1 MDFSKRVKEAGSV
14 AAAFEAKGYTKNADG
29 HWEKPK
35 GSTAAVAD
43 TGMGDGDSRSG
54 GVNKAAQAT
63 PATVQ
68 TTASNRN
75 LNEQGYDPNVDYS
88 ELIRNETD
96 QAEIERLQQER
107 AQKVKYMYGGED
119 PYLKNNTA
127 QKHYGSDW
135 TPQTATAENTAAY
148 REVQTQGAGAYQN
161 WLAQQVGAGAM
172 SERDAKIEWAKAGG
186 TVYMPD
192 GTPAWHLS
200 GLGYNTSADLSD
212 AALYGYAEKGDWGSV
227 DEVLKQR
234 KAKAASQGQTYDAIP
249 DWYALNQKYGGP
261 SADLTLEQMYANVAN
276 ANKEKPASGPAGYG
290 TGDGK
295 VTVTA
300 PTYDPLTPGSL
311 GDYLDQWLAAAQ
323 KQQIGAIDHGTNQ
336 AILDLVRTE
345 QDAQAQFQQ
354 QRNQIDIDEARAK
367 DNQALYSEARGD
379 KGGIGQ
385 AQYNSIMNTAA
396 QNRLAVSQAQTKLS
410 TDTSRQITDLRAQG
424 EFEKADA
431 LLELTQKYLSEL
443 MSLEQWS
450 MEYGLSVAQFNAS
463 LQQWQA
469 EFDMA
474 VADLTGYYNGA
485 PTLANQ
491 KAQESQLASAGEAL
505 LAAGIMPSASQ
516 LAAMGLTADQ
526 AQGLMTA
533 AQLAAA
539 KKSSGGGKGGGT
551 PTGGGIYQ
559 TLFNAGIDSF
569 EDAYAKLIQDGYT
582 DTESENL
589 ANMYMDKYDGGNGN
603 VFGVE
608 LDDYNIGNQTAP
620 DGSWVIV
627 SGARYS
633 MREFQ
638 DALAAGRFVVDKVD
652 YRTKTVTYKKV

>member
-1 MDFSKRVKEAGSV
+1 MAFNDKVKQHGSV
-14 AAAFEAKGYTKNADG
+14 AAAFEAKGYTKNEQG

-35 GSTAAVAD
+35 GSTAAAAD
-43 TGMGDGDSRSG
+43 TGMGDGNSSSG

-63 PATVQ
+63 PTTVQ

-75 LNEQGYDPNVDYS
+75 LNEHGYDPNVDYS
-88 ELIRNETD
+88 LAIRNETD
-96 QAEIERLQQER
+96 QNEIERLQQER
-107 AQKVKYMYGGED
+107 ALKVKYMYDNED

-161 WLAQQVGAGAM
+161 WLAQQVGSGAM

-212 AALYGYAEKGDWGSV
+212 AALYGYAEKGDWGAV

-234 KAKAASQGQTYDAIP
+234 LAKAASQGQTYDAIP
-249 DWYALNQKYGGP
+249 DWYNLNQKYGGP
-261 SADLTLEQMYANVAN
+261 SADLTLEQMYANAAN

-295 VTVTA
+295 ITVTA

-311 GDYLDQWLAAAQ
+311 GDYLDKWLAAAQ
-323 KQQIGAIDHGTNQ
+323 QQQVGKIDFATNQ
-336 AILDLVRTE
+336 AVNELVRAE

-379 KGGIGQ
+379 KGGVGQ

-396 QNRLAVSQAQTKLS
+396 QNRLQVSQAQTKLS
-410 TDTSRQITDLRAQG
+410 TDTARQIADLRAQG

-431 LLELTQKYLSEL
+431 LLTLTQQYLSQL
-443 MSLEQWS
+443 ISLEQWS
-450 MEYGLSVAQFNAS
+450 LEYGLSVEKFNAS

-469 EFDMA
+469 EYEMA

-485 PTLANQ
+485 PTMANQ
-491 KAQESQLASAGEAL
+491 KAQNAQLSSAGEAL

-526 AQGLMTA
+526 AQSLVTA

-539 KKSSGGGKGGGT
+539 KKSSGGGSNPSSGKTLTADKALEAIAENGT
-551 PTGGGIYQ
+551 FT
-559 TLFNAGIDSF
+559 
-569 EDAYAKLIQDGYT
+569 
-582 DTESENL
+582 
-589 ANMYMDKYDGGNGN
+589 
-603 VFGVE
+603 
-608 LDDYNIGNQTAP
+608 
-620 DGSWVIV
+620 
-627 SGARYS
+627 
-633 MREFQ
+633 
-638 DALAAGRFVVDKVD
+638 
-652 YRTKTVTYKKV
+652 TKTLSDYETHYGEGAFYQYLKGMDEDLAWRLGNLESITDNREARIDAALRDYYGRGYFNDAVYAYLLDYFKVL